1 MEIITKGIKKLS
13 SIIWVF
19 LNLWSDYS
27 GLVQSKVPKEV
38 LGAVQAVYNKS
49 KQEKLLMK
57 LHPEFENVRA
67 GLINRKLVPTLDECL
82 VEFLCEEHLASQHGI
97 AQDTVSTEIFN
108 MAYAA

>member
-1 MEIITKGIKKLS
+1 MEIIAKGIKKLS

-57 LHPEFENVRA
+57 LHPEFESVRA

-82 VEFLCEEHLASQHGI
+82 LLREERLASQHGI